1 MALLREHVLSNGQ
14 IMAEIE
20 GWGGDADFYTVYDL
34 VEKLIQ
40 PEAQRTTIDSLCV
53 GGSFRRDG
61 ISVRMSS
68 EGITENFSF
77 VFNAAELSPQELEK
91 LRGWLGAVASALP
104 ERG

>member
-1 MALLREHVLSNGQ
+1 MAQIKEHELANGQ
-14 IMAEIE
+14 IMAEII
-20 GWGGDADFYTVYDL
+20 GYGGDADFYTVYDL

-77 VFNAAELSPQELEK
+77 VFSAAGLAPQELEK
-91 LRGWLGAVASALP
+91 LRGWLGAVAAALP